1 MPLLHL
7 SKLGTIFFMIKSKD
21 IEGKIKACATWKLE
35 KKELLRNPKK
45 KKKKGAGR
53 KIGIKLTEYGQTA
66 LWLL

>member
-1 MPLLHL
+1 
-7 SKLGTIFFMIKSKD
+7 MIKSKD

>member
-1 MPLLHL
+1 MEV
-7 SKLGTIFFMIKSKD
+7 G
-21 IEGKIKACATWKLE
+21 E
-35 KKELLRNPKK
+35 KGVTKESKK